1 VAAESADQ
9 FEEVYSKHQIRYRL
23 DCAIVHIKSEHEPC
37 GVDCAIVATL
47 CMRIMR
53 TCACTGCVACA
64 VVGAGARAGAVVG
77 ARAFAVAVA
86 GLRARVRLLAP
97 ARSPT
102 GDVAGH
108 PVRGCGCW
116 RPRVRLLAPRARAGA
131 VVRVAGDGDG
141 SPPVDFRRCSV
152 ASTAMGCTSFGNDV
166 PRAS

>member
-1 VAAESADQ
+1 MAAESADQ

-47 CMRIMR
+47 CTRIMR

-108 PVRGCGCW
+108 PFL
-116 RPRVRLLAPRARAGA
+116 PSFLLVLLLVLLVLLVQLVLLVL
-131 VVRVAGDGDG
+131 VVLLYH
-141 SPPVDFRRCSV
+141 
-152 ASTAMGCTSFGNDV
+152 
-166 PRAS
+166 